1 MDVSIVIVN
10 WNTRQLLADCIN
22 SIYANAGEADY
33 EIIVVDNA
41 SSDGSADMV
50 RECFGG
56 IRLITNSENLGLAAA
71 NNQAIAAAGGRYILL
86 LNSDTIVCKGTV
98 DGMVRYADL
107 YPAGAVF
114 GCQVRENQTTI
125 QPTCFRFPSILN
137 IVLRITGLARLF
149 KQNRFFGREMMLW
162 WKRDTARRVDVV
174 SGMFMFVR
182 REAIEEVGL
191 MDEDFFLYFEETDWC
206 YRFSKA
212 GWEMIFWPG
221 VKIVHL
227 DGGNKSTDQ
236 QAVKMKIQYR
246 KSMLFFF
253 RKHYGLVS
261 SVVARVLVAA
271 DSAVRFIVWTALAL
285 FKKFFGKN
293 VTSELVARRNYWN
306 TLRYCVFGSE
316 PI

>member
-1 MDVSIVIVN
+1 
-10 WNTRQLLADCIN
+10 
-22 SIYANAGEADY
+22 
-33 EIIVVDNA
+33 
-41 SSDGSADMV
+41 
-50 RECFGG
+50 
-56 IRLITNSENLGLAAA
+56 
-71 NNQAIAAAGGRYILL
+71 
-86 LNSDTIVCKGTV
+86 
-98 DGMVRYADL
+98 
-107 YPAGAVF
+107 
-114 GCQVRENQTTI
+114 
-125 QPTCFRFPSILN
+125 
-137 IVLRITGLARLF
+137 
-149 KQNRFFGREMMLW
+149 MLW

-316 PI
+316 SI